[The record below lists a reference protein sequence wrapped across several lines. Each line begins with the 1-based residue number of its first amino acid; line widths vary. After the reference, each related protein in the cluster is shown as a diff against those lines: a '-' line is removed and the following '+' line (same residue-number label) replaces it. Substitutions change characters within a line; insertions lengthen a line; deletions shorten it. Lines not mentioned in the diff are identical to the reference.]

1 MNEYLMTITKGSHFF
16 KINNF
21 DERIKG
27 IIFKFLHKNI
37 RYGLEKIPG
46 SNRYRKVATG
56 IFAAATKDRSE
67 IRIHINQWDDFIRH
81 LGLEFVDLKR
91 VLIQELEPYE
101 PLPLGTILKD
111 EWIDAE
117 RDNQKPVIEY
127 LDDETNTQRKF
138 IGMATGFGKGMTCMV
153 GASHYGKRL
162 ALVLRPMFIHKW
174 IEDLQKYLKITPEE
188 IMVIQGNAHLK
199 MLLEQQRQGLLS
211 DIKAFIFSNKTLQ
224 MWFKEYTEYKEDI
237 RDMGYGITPEELFP
251 FLKIGLR
258 IIDEVHMDFH
268 LNFKIDLFTHVP
280 KAISLSATLENND
293 PFLMQMYDI
302 AYPIRDRY
310 KSPPPDKYSVARC
323 VLYHIKGAPYVKIKT
338 TEYGAKN
345 YSHNAFEDFIFKNE
359 NRLDNYLRLIKYSV
373 DVGFMNDYKPG
384 EKLVIFA
391 FKKEMCTR
399 IVEYLLE
406 WYPRLDIRR
415 YVSEDPPENMYEPVI
430 RVTTLGSGSTA
441 HDIARLKTAI
451 MTVNVES
458 LQANVQAFGRLR
470 KIPDLQTRFY
480 YFICADVDKHMR
492 YHKAKM
498 ELLSNRATNFNIIHA
513 PFAV

>member
-258 IIDEVHMDFH
+258 IMMKSIW
-268 LNFKIDLFTHVP
+268 IFT
-280 KAISLSATLENND
+280 LTL
-293 PFLMQMYDI
+293 
-302 AYPIRDRY
+302 R
-310 KSPPPDKYSVARC
+310 
-323 VLYHIKGAPYVKIKT
+323 
-338 TEYGAKN
+338 
-345 YSHNAFEDFIFKNE
+345 
-359 NRLDNYLRLIKYSV
+359 
-373 DVGFMNDYKPG
+373 
-384 EKLVIFA
+384 
-391 FKKEMCTR
+391 
-399 IVEYLLE
+399 
-406 WYPRLDIRR
+406 
-415 YVSEDPPENMYEPVI
+415 
-430 RVTTLGSGSTA
+430 
-441 HDIARLKTAI
+441 
-451 MTVNVES
+451 
-458 LQANVQAFGRLR
+458 
-470 KIPDLQTRFY
+470 
-480 YFICADVDKHMR
+480 
-492 YHKAKM
+492 
-498 ELLSNRATNFNIIHA
+498 
-513 PFAV
+513 

>member
-16 KINNF
+16 RINNF

-27 IIFKFLHKNI
+27 IIFKFLNKNI

-46 SNRYRKVATG
+46 TNRYRKVATG
-56 IFAAATKDRSE
+56 VFGAATKDRSE

-91 VLIQELEPYE
+91 VLIRELESFE
-101 PLPLGTILKD
+101 ALPLNTNLKA
-111 EWIDAE
+111 EWIGSE
-117 RDNQKPVIEY
+117 RDYQIPIVKY
-127 LDDETNTQRKF
+127 LDDDSECTRKF
-138 IGMATGFGKGMTCMV
+138 VGIQTGKGKSLLSMI
-153 GASHYGKRL
+153 GSAHYGKII
-162 ALVLRPMFIHKW
+162 AVVIRPMFIHKW
-174 IEDLQKYLKITPEE
+174 VDDIQKYLDVKPEE

-199 MLLEQQRQGLLS
+199 MLLEQKRQNLIP
-211 DIKAFIFSNKTLQ
+211 DIKVFIFSNKTLQ
-224 MWFKEYTEYKEDI
+224 MWFKEYAEYKEDI

-251 FLKIGLR
+251 FLQVGLR
-258 IIDEVHMDFH
+258 LIDEVHMDFH

-293 PFLMQMYDI
+293 PFLMQMYEI
-302 AYPIRDRY
+302 AYPTKWRY
-310 KSPPPDKYSVARC
+310 KSPPIDKYSVARC
-323 VLYHIKGAPYVKIKT
+323 VLYHIKGAPYIKIKT

-373 DVGFMNDYKPG
+373 DIGFMNDYKPG

-391 FKKEMCTR
+391 FKKEMCTK

-406 WYPRLDIRR
+406 WYPHLDIRR

-458 LQANVQAFGRLR
+458 LQANIQAFGRLR

-492 YHKAKM
+492 YHRAKM

-513 PFAV
+513 PFSV